1 VEPAGEMRRF
11 CVGTWNIYISNIYIS
26 LYININVYPYIYI
39 RIYLYLHNPTG
50 GWMLELL
57 ECAIWDLEMIWVNF
71 GVILWWFWMIPDIFW
86 NLLESFCALVGEFV
100 RFFDICCDL
109 WNFAIV
115 KTFFKPINES
125 HEGRTSQMFS
135 ETLGTLDV
143 FVSHFFT
150 SFHHAPGRN
159 TIHRAGPRGLPS
171 CRRHSP
177 STLLQHCPEAAVAWF
192 ATARSQNIWMLCCH
206 QPASQDG
213 AG

>member
-1 VEPAGEMRRF
+1 M
-11 CVGTWNIYISNIYIS
+11 WKI
-26 LYININVYPYIYI
+26 
-39 RIYLYLHNPTG
+39 G

-86 NLLESFCALVGEFV
+86 NLLESFCALVGELV

-150 SFHHAPGRN
+150 SFHHAPSRN